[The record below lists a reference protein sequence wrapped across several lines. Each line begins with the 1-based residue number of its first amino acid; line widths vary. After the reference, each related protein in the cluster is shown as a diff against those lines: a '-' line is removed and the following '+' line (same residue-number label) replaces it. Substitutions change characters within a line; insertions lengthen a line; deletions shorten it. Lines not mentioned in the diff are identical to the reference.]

1 MGSKSQ
7 RQNQHMK
14 RLEKKIRQWKK
25 KGKKVDG
32 LEKELN
38 YCLGED
44 RPAHKTGRE
53 ADPRFKVYGGKQDGN
68 RKKQDCV

>member
-1 MGSKSQ
+1 MGSKAQ
-7 RQNQHMK
+7 RQNKHVK

-25 KGKKVDG
+25 KGKKTDG

-44 RPAHKTGRE
+44 RLTHKTGRE
-53 ADPRFKVYGGKQDGN
+53 ADSRIKKYGGK
-68 RKKQDCV
+68 

>member
-1 MGSKSQ
+1 MGSKAQ
-7 RQNQHMK
+7 RQNRHMK

-25 KGKKVDG
+25 KVKKTDG

-44 RPAHKTGRE
+44 RPIHKTGRE
-53 ADPRFKVYGGKQDGN
+53 ADPRFKGYEGK
-68 RKKQDCV
+68 

>member
-7 RQNQHMK
+7 RQNQHIK
-14 RLEKKIRQWKK
+14 RLESKIRRWQK
-25 KGKKVDG
+25 KGKNTDG

-44 RPAHKTGRE
+44 RPTFKTGRE
-53 ADPRFKVYGGKQDGN
+53 ADPRIKVPASK
-68 RKKQDCV
+68 